1 MSPIVVEPPA
11 LNMHHL
17 SIHQQFPSTDQH
29 AQTSPVIVGAA
40 HALQQRINSAEF
52 TTYEQLLHQQKDR
65 AQQPPVDDQPKAPS
79 PVVAQ
84 QQPSQQHSDQSQP
97 EQVAAPAPPQPQQQP
112 AQQAPQ
118 QQRTGCTNCGT
129 FDTPLWRRDAQ
140 GKTICNACGLYL
152 KSRKVARPTSLARTP
167 TPSTTSTSAQPS
179 SQPQNGGGESDMSNP
194 NQASVPPAAP
204 SSQNQHSK
212 TTDAPSSSAQT
223 EGSAP
228 QQKLTSSTKPTSATG
243 AHTNAGGGT
252 CPGDGR
258 CDGTGGSSA
267 CAGCPTLNNTL
278 AGSGRLDTEP
288 TTTDEAVAVVTQAAS
303 PAADTSSPAAAE
315 GDSPAPAKK
324 AKAAVG
330 ALSCANCSTS
340 TTPLWRRDDV
350 GNNICNACGLYFKL
364 HGTHRPN
371 SMKKTVIK
379 RRKRVPAAAG
389 MSSARITDHQA
400 AEALVGIGQSGG
412 SQHANTGGE
421 ESDNEVEEP
430 QPRRKRARRGKS
442 DREKGRTREK
452 DEDEDMVDPDDELP
466 QESGGRRGKGAL
478 SMHHQIVE
486 ALGDRSHSLPRAM
499 QPGPELD
506 RFAHHLGRVPS
517 GHGAFI
523 ASPHAGLDLP
533 PLNAALGERYGY
545 GPPGLLGGRDFGGAQ
560 NSYLR
565 SSSNAPSRTHSP
577 LNPGLA
583 AGVGYALPP
592 PPHGVG
598 HGYYGLG
605 HTHSPP
611 PHDPLNGV
619 LTTVVPTV
627 ADLRQHYQDLH
638 EQRRRLEELFEKT
651 DKMMASLKRGLDEM
665 SAPQPQPSLPQA
677 QPQHQA
683 QTLPQPAPQQPPPHE
698 QPPQQPAQAVLNAAT
713 SSVPLARTGER
724 ERSRESVWPVES
736 APPRE

>member
-1 MSPIVVEPPA
+1 MSPIVMEPLA

-17 SIHQQFPSTDQH
+17 SRIQQQFSTPTDQH
-29 AQTSPVIVGAA
+29 APSSPAIADAA
-40 HALQQRINSAEF
+40 HALHQRITSGEF
-52 TTYEQLLHQQKDR
+52 TTYEQLLQQQKDR
-65 AQQPPVDDQPKAPS
+65 AQQLPVDDQPNTPNT
-79 PVVAQ
+79 VVAP
-84 QQPSQQHSDQSQP
+84 QQPSQQLSDQPHSEP
-97 EQVAAPAPPQPQQQP
+97 KEQVAAPPPPQPAQPQEKP
-112 AQQAPQ
+112 AQQPQ

-167 TPSTTSTSAQPS
+167 TPSATSTRPP
-179 SQPQNGGGESDMSNP
+179 SQPPNGSGDSDMSNS
-194 NQASVPPAAP
+194 NQAS
-204 SSQNQHSK
+204 S
-212 TTDAPSSSAQT
+212 
-223 EGSAP
+223 
-228 QQKLTSSTKPTSATG
+228 TSSTKPASATG
-243 AHTNAGGGT
+243 AHADAGAGT

-258 CDGTGGSSA
+258 CDGTGGSTA
-267 CAGCPTLNNTL
+267 CAGCPTLNNSL
-278 AGSGRLDTEP
+278 AVSGRLDTEP
-288 TTTDEAVAVVTQAAS
+288 ATTDETAAVAQVAS
-303 PAADTSSPAAAE
+303 PAADTSSPGVE

-324 AKAAVG
+324 VKSAVG
-330 ALSCANCSTS
+330 ALCCANCSTS

-412 SQHANTGGE
+412 SQNANTGGE

-442 DREKGRTREK
+442 DREKGRVREK
-452 DEDEDMVDPDDELP
+452 DEDEDMGDPEDELP
-466 QESGGRRGKGAL
+466 QESGGRGRGKGERASARKASRDSHSSLWAEGAL

-486 ALGDRSHSLPRAM
+486 ALGDRSHSLPRVM

-545 GPPGLLGGRDFGGAQ
+545 GPPGLLGARDFGGAPS
-560 NSYLR
+560 SYMR
-565 SSSNAPSRTHSP
+565 SGSNAPSRTHSP

-592 PPHGVG
+592 PHGVG
-598 HGYYGLG
+598 HGYYNLG
-605 HTHSPP
+605 HGPSPP
-611 PHDPLNGV
+611 PHDALNGV
-619 LTTVVPTV
+619 LTAVVPT
-627 ADLRQHYQDLH
+627 ASELRQHYLELH
-638 EQRRRLEELFEKT
+638 EQRRRLEELLERT
-651 DKMMASLKRGLDEM
+651 DKMLVGLKRGLDEM
-665 SAPQPQPSLPQA
+665 QMGGAPPPASQPSPPHA

-683 QTLPQPAPQQPPPHE
+683 QTLPQPVPQQPASHE
-698 QPPQQPAQAVLNAAT
+698 QPPQQPPQPGLNPT
-713 SSVPLARTGER
+713 TPSVPLPRTGER
-724 ERSRESVWPVES
+724 ERSRESMWPVES